1 MRPVVQGQ
9 AGRAGGSRILAG
21 AAAAVLVASLV
32 FAPGD
37 LLRLDLCP
45 FHRLTGLPCAGCGM
59 TRAFCAISHGDFA
72 AAWGFNPFGF
82 VFYAAFVLMALLPVL
97 ERRHPSL
104 GARIWRRRG
113 TQIAFAA
120 VLCSM
125 TVFGL
130 WRLWQL

>member
-1 MRPVVQGQ
+1 MQTT
-9 AGRAGGSRILAG
+9 AWGRSRRLELSIQLAAVSLAALAASFVFSAG
-21 AAAAVLVASLV
+21 AFPSI
-32 FAPGD
+32 
-37 LLRLDLCP
+37 DLCP

-72 AAWGFNPFGF
+72 GAWGFNPFGF
-82 VFYAAFVLMALLPVL
+82 VLYAAFVYLALLPLL
-97 ERRHPSL
+97 ERRYPSL
-104 GARIWRRRG
+104 GARVWRRRG
-113 TQIAFAA
+113 TRIAFTA